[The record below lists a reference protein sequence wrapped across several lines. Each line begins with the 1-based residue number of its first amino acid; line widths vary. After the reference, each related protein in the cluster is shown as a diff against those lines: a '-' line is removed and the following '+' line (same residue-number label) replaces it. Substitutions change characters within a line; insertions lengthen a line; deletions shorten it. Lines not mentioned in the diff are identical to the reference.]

1 MNFYE
6 LIVIGGGAAGLMA
19 AYASAKT
26 AGQTEIG
33 KARRIR
39 VAVLEKM
46 PRPGRKLMLTGK
58 GRCNLTN
65 VKNWEDFQ
73 THVHPNPRPLRPAF
87 YQLPP
92 EKLMK
97 LMAEEGLETV
107 IERGDRVFPAS
118 HRAVDVVDTLHTMAR
133 NQRAQIFCGKEVA
146 NIQRLSEARDEASE
160 SGKESAARY
169 EIRCSDGSRWQCK
182 SLIIA
187 TGGLAYPM
195 TGSSGDGLRWA
206 NELGLTVKP
215 TFPSL
220 TALVPKGYKN
230 VPENNGTGCVIER
243 DTPLSEVGQL
253 FRGLSLKNVGLTLY
267 IDSTRVREETG
278 DLDFTDGGLEGPL
291 GFRFSRQSVHAMR
304 NGAHIRVEIDL
315 KPGVSEEKLAR
326 DPKSLAELLPGDIAR
341 AFHATS
347 MSRNHPSAVPH
358 GLTEKERFAYQ
369 LKHWSFPIAGYV
381 GYERSVVTAGG
392 VSTDEISPKTMGV
405 KSIPGLYLAG
415 ELLDLDA
422 DTGGYN
428 LHIAFCTGFL
438 AGQSAI
444 IDMNQD
450 ERL

>member
-26 AGQTEIG
+26 AGQTESNT
-33 KARRIR
+33 ARKIR
-39 VAVLEKM
+39 VAILEKM

-65 VKNWEDFQ
+65 LKNWEDFQ
-73 THVHPNPRPLRPAF
+73 AHVHPNPRPLRPAF
-87 YQLPP
+87 YELSP
-92 EKLMK
+92 EKLLQ
-97 LMAEEGLETV
+97 LMTEEGLETV
-107 IERGDRVFPAS
+107 VERGDRAFPAS
-118 HRAVDVVDTLHTMAR
+118 HRAVDVVDTLQKMVR
-133 NQRAQIFCGKEVA
+133 NQGAQFFCGKEVTG
-146 NIQRLSEARDEASE
+146 IQRLPADENLSPD
-160 SGKESAARY
+160 KVAAPRF
-169 EIRCSDGSRWQCK
+169 EICCSDGSRWQCS

-206 NELGLTVKP
+206 RELGLAVKP

-220 TALVPKGYKN
+220 TALVPNGYKS
-230 VPENNGTGCVIER
+230 VPDNSKTGCIIER
-243 DTPLSEVGQL
+243 DTPLSELGQL

-267 IDSTRVREETG
+267 IDNTHVREETG

-291 GFRFSRQSVHAMR
+291 GFRFSRQCVHAMR

-326 DPKSLAELLPGDIAR
+326 EQKDLAELLPGDIVR
-341 AFHATS
+341 AFRTTALN
-347 MSRNHPSAVPH
+347 RNNASAAPK
-358 GLTEKERFAYQ
+358 GLTEKERLAFL

-392 VSTDEISPKTMGV
+392 VSTDEISPKSMGV

-415 ELLDLDA
+415 EMLDLDA

-428 LHIAFCTGFL
+428 LQIAFCTGYL
-438 AGQSAI
+438 AGQSAVKE
-444 IDMNQD
+444 MKKEN
-450 ERL
+450 

>member
-6 LIVIGGGAAGLMA
+6 FIVIGGGAAGLMA
-19 AYASAKT
+19 AYASAK
-26 AGQTEIG
+26 
-33 KARRIR
+33 KAREEETGAAARKIR

-46 PRPGRKLMLTGK
+46 PRPARKLMLTGK

-73 THVHPNPRPLRPAF
+73 VHVHPNPRPLRPAF

-92 EKLMK
+92 EKLLE
-97 LMAEEGLETV
+97 LMAEQGLETV
-107 IERGDRVFPAS
+107 VERGDRAFPAS
-118 HRAVDVVDTLHTMAR
+118 HRAVDVVDTL
-133 NQRAQIFCGKEVA
+133 QRMVREQGAQIFCGKEVKD
-146 NIQRLSEARDEASE
+146 IRRLPADNASSDNHTGARF
-160 SGKESAARY
+160 
-169 EIRCSDGSRWQCK
+169 EILCADGSRWQCRC
-182 SLIIA
+182 LMIA

-195 TGSSGDGLRWA
+195 TGSSGDGLHWA
-206 NELGLTVKP
+206 EALGLSLKP

-230 VPENNGTGCVIER
+230 VPGNGGAGCVIER
-243 DTPLSEVGQL
+243 DIPLSDVGEL
-253 FRGLSLKNVGLTLY
+253 FCGLSLKNVGLTLY
-267 IDSTRVREETG
+267 IDNVRVREEVG

-291 GFRFSRQSVHAMR
+291 GFRFSRQCVHAMR
-304 NGAHIRVEIDL
+304 NGSHIRVDIDL
-315 KPGVSEEKLAR
+315 KPGVSEEKLGQES
-326 DPKSLAELLPGDIAR
+326 KTLAELLPGDIAK
-341 AFHATS
+341 AFSATA
-347 MSRNHPSAVPH
+347 SAGPK
-358 GLTEKERFAYQ
+358 GLTDPARRAHL

-392 VSTDEISPKTMGV
+392 ISTDEISPKTLEV

-428 LHIAFCTGFL
+428 LQIAFCTGYL

-444 IDMNQD
+444 QALLKEQI
-450 ERL
+450 